1 MKKIYLDYAATT
13 PVDKAVAKAMAPFLS
28 EKFGNASSLHS
39 FGREAKVAI
48 ETSRAT
54 LAKFIN
60 AKPNEIIF
68 TSSDTESNNFALKG
82 IVVRKAEGPQAGGP
96 EDRSD
101 ERTTE
106 VKKHG
111 HVILSAIEHDSTM
124 EIADSLKQWATQFSY
139 IPVNNNGVVN
149 PADIKNA
156 IRENTI
162 LVSVIFASNELGT
175 LQPIEEIS
183 KICRDKGILFHTDA
197 SQAFGKVAIDVQK
210 MNIDLLSA
218 SAHKMY
224 GPKGAAFLYVRTG
237 VSIEPLLHGGGQ
249 EFGQR
254 GSTVNVPAIV
264 GFAKAAEVSYK
275 IMERENKRLEKL
287 RKKLISEVLKIEG
300 AHLSADPEKRVPH
313 IINLW
318 FSDVDG
324 EMLVTHLDLK
334 GIACSTGSACS
345 SLDLEASHILQAIGL
360 TKEQAQGSL
369 RISLG
374 RKTTE
379 EEIRYFVKVLR
390 DIVGKLK
397 KNL

>member
-1 MKKIYLDYAATT
+1 
-13 PVDKAVAKAMAPFLS
+13 
-28 EKFGNASSLHS
+28 
-39 FGREAKVAI
+39 
-48 ETSRAT
+48 
-54 LAKFIN
+54 
-60 AKPNEIIF
+60 
-68 TSSDTESNNFALKG
+68 
-82 IVVRKAEGPQAGGP
+82 
-96 EDRSD
+96 
-101 ERTTE
+101 
-106 VKKHG
+106 
-111 HVILSAIEHDSTM
+111 M

-275 IMERENKRLEKL
+275 VMEKENCRQ
-287 RKKLISEVLKIEG
+287 ITF
-300 AHLSADPEKRVPH
+300 HYNP
-313 IINLW
+313 
-318 FSDVDG
+318 
-324 EMLVTHLDLK
+324 
-334 GIACSTGSACS
+334 
-345 SLDLEASHILQAIGL
+345 
-360 TKEQAQGSL
+360 
-369 RISLG
+369 
-374 RKTTE
+374 KT
-379 EEIRYFVKVLR
+379 
-390 DIVGKLK
+390 
-397 KNL
+397 

>member
-82 IVVRKAEGPQAGGP
+82 IVVKKALEL
-96 EDRSD
+96 
-101 ERTTE
+101 
-106 VKKHG
+106 KKHG

-124 EIADSLKQWATQFSY
+124 EIANSLKQWATQFSY